1 MSSSSPKGAAL
12 ITGAST
18 GIGAIYAD
26 RLAKRGY
33 DLILVARNQQRL
45 NAAAERLRAETG
57 VQVTPLP
64 ADLNNKAGLAKV
76 EAVLREDPNIN
87 NAGVGSVAS
96 ILQADVNKMEAM
108 IDLNITALTRLTYA
122 AAPAFVA
129 RGRGTIINISSVVGI
144 AVEALNGVYSA
155 SKSYVLS
162 FGHSLQ
168 KDLAEKGVRVQTVL
182 PGATATEFWDVAGYA
197 PQKTSEITMQAED
210 LVDAALV
217 GHVNPSQRLVQQ
229 LQPFAKDT
237 WGGEWHPDFVPQPG
251 DIVIKEHW
259 AQSGFANTDLD
270 FQLKQHGVTRVFAVG
285 LLANTYIESTGR
297 FAMEL
302 GPTSAHAILTTSE
315 LLVALP
321 SAGH

>member
-1 MSSSSPKGAAL
+1 MTNSSPKGVAL

-33 DLILVARNQQRL
+33 DLILVARNKDRL
-45 NAAAERLRAETG
+45 DTLAARLRVETG
-57 VQVTPLP
+57 RQINTLQ
-64 ADLNNKAGLAKV
+64 ADLGDKAGIAKV
-76 EAVLREDPNIN
+76 EAVIHGDPSITMLVN

-96 ILQADVNKMEAM
+96 ILQANVDKMEAM
-108 IDLNITALTRLTYA
+108 IELNITALTRLTYA

-129 RGRGTIINISSVVGI
+129 RGAGTIINISSVVGI

-197 PQKTSEITMQAED
+197 PQKSSEITMRAED
-210 LVDAALV
+210 LVDAALAGLDAGETV
-217 GHVNPSQRLVQQ
+217 TIPGLHEGEAWTRWEQQRRDLAPKFRNPKPAPRYHV
-229 LQPFAKDT
+229 A
-237 WGGEWHPDFVPQPG
+237 
-251 DIVIKEHW
+251 
-259 AQSGFANTDLD
+259 
-270 FQLKQHGVTRVFAVG
+270 
-285 LLANTYIESTGR
+285 
-297 FAMEL
+297 
-302 GPTSAHAILTTSE
+302 
-315 LLVALP
+315 
-321 SAGH
+321 